1 MLKRFLEKRCPFLFS
16 KRTYLAFGV
25 EESPNKYPLDKARY
39 VLMASYIH
47 KEYQREKRPLKVL
60 DIGCHEGMMILYC
73 RKNNT
78 EVEFYG
84 MDILKERLDKAL
96 GRGYKSALL
105 QDIRN
110 RPFPYK
116 DGFFDVVIC
125 SHILEHLKDP
135 GEVLE
140 ELSRVMRKGAV
151 LLAGVPVGILPAILW
166 RRHITPLYDK
176 TRKPEDCLKR
186 FGHVS
191 FFTLPGLKK
200 LLKKHGFLTEDA
212 RGDYFIRSRRFFLE
226 NHKWWFDFNQWYG
239 RIFPGIMGHV
249 TVKSRLNEGKN
260 KS

>member
-1 MLKRFLEKRCPFLFS
+1 MVKKFLEKRCPFLFS
-16 KRTYLAFGV
+16 KKTHLAFGV

-47 KEYQREKRPLKVL
+47 EEYLKLKRPVRVL

-73 RKNNT
+73 KQNKS

-96 GRGYKSALL
+96 KRGYKSALL

-116 DGFFDVVIC
+116 DDFFDVVIC
-125 SHILEHLKDP
+125 SHILEHLKRP
-135 GEVLE
+135 GRALA
-140 ELSRVMRKGAV
+140 ELNRVMKQGAA
-151 LLAGVPVGILPAILW
+151 LLVGVPIGVLPAILW
-166 RRHITPLYDK
+166 RRHVTPLYDR

-191 FFTLPGLKK
+191 FFTLPKLKK
-200 LLKKHGFLTEDA
+200 LLKDYGFATENA

-226 NHKWWFDFNQWYG
+226 DHKWWFDFNQWYG

-249 TVKSRLNEGKN
+249 TVKAHLRERK
-260 KS
+260 KRP